1 MTPRTWSSHLRLRGH
16 VLKRPTIF
24 AGHLSNFNVRHTR
37 SLWNST
43 YGPMGV
49 HGPMG
54 YTGLLEYTGQWGNTG
69 PVGVHGPMGVH
80 GAHGGTRAHGVH
92 GPMGYTGLLEYTGPW
107 GTRGQWGNTGPWGTR
122 PHTASMV
129 RGERASSRSEWMPP
143 SHLPPPRSKR
153 KKVRVVTALLGR
165 VSRALLALGDLP
177 STPADR
183 AGVHRPSN

>member
-43 YGPMGV
+43 YGPM
-49 HGPMG
+49 
-54 YTGLLEYTGQWGNTG
+54 
-69 PVGVHGPMGVH
+69 
-80 GAHGGTRAHGVH
+80 GVH